1 MGNTASAVR
10 DIQTVIDIMFNG
22 DLYNGEYNKLTSV
35 AATSGAGQALSG
47 DAQILR
53 AALDNLIDLTL
64 RKRTGATANAEEI
77 AAYRQM
83 LFPSFT
89 TRGDTMRD
97 KILRLA
103 TDYNTNIDVF
113 SQGRSKDALKGLTRI
128 ELPKKKEASET
139 MEVEF

>member
-1 MGNTASAVR
+1 
-10 DIQTVIDIMFNG
+10 
-22 DLYNGEYNKLTSV
+22 
-35 AATSGAGQALSG
+35 
-47 DAQILR
+47 
-53 AALDNLIDLTL
+53 
-64 RKRTGATANAEEI
+64 
-77 AAYRQM
+77 
-83 LFPSFT
+83 
-89 TRGDTMRD
+89 MRD

>member
-1 MGNTASAVR
+1 
-10 DIQTVIDIMFNG
+10 MFDG
-22 DLYNGEYNKLTSV
+22 DLYNGEYNKLVSV

-83 LFPSFT
+83 LFPGVT

-97 KILRLA
+97 KILRLV

-113 SQGRSKDALKGLTRI
+113 SQGRSEEVLSNLKKI
-128 ELPKKKEASET
+128 ELPKKAEASET